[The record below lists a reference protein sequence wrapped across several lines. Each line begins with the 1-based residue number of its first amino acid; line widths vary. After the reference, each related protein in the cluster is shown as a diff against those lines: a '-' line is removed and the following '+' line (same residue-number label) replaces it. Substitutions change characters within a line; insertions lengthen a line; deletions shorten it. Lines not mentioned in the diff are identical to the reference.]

1 MTNQDNPNF
10 FVSLYDGICD
20 QTKELG
26 TWYGKMPDGDKRVV
40 SSSGHHMFVSFSV
53 DIFIPHLRFT
63 AKIHQGK
70 KINHYQNFPI
80 NSKYKN
86 L

>member
-40 SSSGHHMFVSFSV
+40 SSSGHHMFVSFNIEGFLSG
-53 DIFIPHLRFT
+53 PGFT
-63 AKIHQGK
+63 AKIHFGK
-70 KINHYQNFPI
+70 QINDI
-80 NSKYKN
+80 KNSQRMRIIIC
-86 L
+86 

>member
-1 MTNQDNPNF
+1 MPHDNKWVF
-10 FVSLYDGICD
+10 
-20 QTKELG
+20 
-26 TWYGKMPDGDKRVV
+26 

-70 KINHYQNFPI
+70 KINYYQNFPI